1 MERYRRCRQTQ
12 VGCRGNVVE
21 GAEYTACC
29 NPNVNR
35 RMFLIRFKMYDVLES
50 ATASL
55 ILISSIQYHF
65 QDDNDKLN
73 YSTWV
78 VVFNDKLNNINFQS
92 RTQFCSFAF

>member
-12 VGCRGNVVE
+12 VGCHGNVVE
-21 GAEYTACC
+21 GAEYKACC

-50 ATASL
+50 VTASV

-73 YSTWV
+73 YST
-78 VVFNDKLNNINFQS
+78 
-92 RTQFCSFAF
+92 